1 VIEDS
6 VEVAVLE
13 EAGRQAFPGFRLQ
26 SLAETT
32 STQDVVRA
40 EARSGAAAGSCCMAA
55 AQTAG
60 RGRQGRAWTT
70 PQGSALLA
78 SLLIRVEHSNPS
90 GVPIAAG
97 LALRAAIADTAG
109 CDCAMKWP
117 NDLLVGPGKIAGI
130 LCEVEPAAP
139 GPGTAV
145 VVGLGVNLRVTS
157 FQQDVRGVSLHQLVA
172 APPSPPRLL
181 AAVLGQLPTRLAM
194 LAGGGLGPLR
204 AEWMRHA
211 AGIGELVTATSPAGT
226 LTGVACGI
234 DEDGALIL
242 RGPRGVLR
250 LVAGD
255 VHLLSGDAR
264 G

>member
-6 VEVAVLE
+6 VELAVLE

-26 SLAETT
+26 SLAETM

-40 EARSGAAAGSCCMAA
+40 EARSGAAAGYCCMAA
-55 AQTAG
+55 TQTAG
-60 RGRQGRAWTT
+60 RGRQDRAWTT
-70 PQGSALLA
+70 PPGSALLA
-78 SLLIRVEHSNPS
+78 SLLVRVEHPNPS

-109 CDCAMKWP
+109 CDCAVKWP
-117 NDLLVGPGKIAGI
+117 NDLIVGQRKIAGI

-139 GPGTAV
+139 GPGTAI
-145 VVGLGVNLRVTS
+145 VVGLGVNLRVAS
-157 FQQDVRGVSLHQLVA
+157 FPQGIRGTSLHQLVD

-181 AAVLGQLPTRLAM
+181 AAVLGQLLTRLAM
-194 LAGGGLGPLR
+194 LASGGLGPLR

-211 AGIGELVTATSPAGT
+211 VGIGELVTASSAAGT
-226 LTGVACGI
+226 VTGVSEGI

-250 LVAGD
+250 VVAGD
-255 VHLLSGDAR
+255 VHLLPGDAR